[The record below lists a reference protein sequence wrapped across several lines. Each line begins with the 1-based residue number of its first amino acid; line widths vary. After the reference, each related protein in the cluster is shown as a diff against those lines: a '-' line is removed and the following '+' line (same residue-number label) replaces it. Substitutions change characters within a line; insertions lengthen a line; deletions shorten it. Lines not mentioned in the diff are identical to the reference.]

1 MSGHSR
7 FSGRELL
14 ARGIEALSVPPSV
27 EDRGYFA
34 WPKGVTPAPFQIEFG
49 PGSALTARAD
59 NLADGTGVV
68 VTATLP
74 LATASA
80 E

>member
-1 MSGHSR
+1 
-7 FSGRELL
+7 
-14 ARGIEALSVPPSV
+14 V